1 MQPDVTTW
9 LAWAAGFV
17 ALPLGLYGWY
27 ERQGREAWPS
37 LADEPPAFEGYRH
50 VRRPHPR
57 APKAP
62 ALVRLAALSCFAF
75 GQMLLPGFALGLVG
89 LFFGG
94 GAGVLALPGLY
105 VAYSELGLGRALLL
119 RSPDVVA
126 QARSVV
132 KASWALNAVSLPV
145 CMFAISSP
153 AVERLAVA
161 TLVYVIASMMQ
172 AALLF
177 RVARSL
183 ENAR

>member
-1 MQPDVTTW
+1 VQPDVTTW

-37 LADEPPAFEGYRH
+37 PADETPAFEGYRH
-50 VRRPHPR
+50 VRRPRPG

-75 GQMLLPGFALGLVG
+75 GQMFLPGLALGLVG

-94 GAGVLALPGLY
+94 GVGVLALPGLY
-105 VAYSELGLGRALLL
+105 VAHGELGLGRALLL

-126 QARSVV
+126 RARSVV
-132 KASWALNAVSLPV
+132 NASWALNGVAIPV
-145 CMFAISSP
+145 CVFGLSSP
-153 AVERLAVA
+153 VVEKLAAVTLA
-161 TLVYVIASMMQ
+161 YVIASMMQ

-177 RVARSL
+177 RVARNL
-183 ENAR
+183 ELAR